1 MRKLIYFL
9 LTFII
14 LTGCRTSYVEV
25 YHIEREPVTWCET
38 IYTDPTHWHF
48 RGIEGEWNCV
58 EIPSDTFDIMI
69 NDTIVE
75 KIYMGTYKKK
85 EYKIKWDIKNYCK
98 NEGKKCN

>member
-1 MRKLIYFL
+1 MKKLIFL
-9 LTFII
+9 ILPFLTSCSV
-14 LTGCRTSYVEV
+14 TYVEI

-38 IYTDPTHWHF
+38 IYTDAVHWHY
-48 RGIEGEWNCV
+48 RGLDSEWNCV
-58 EIPSDTFDIMI
+58 EIPSDTIDIMV

-85 EYKIKWDIKNYCK
+85 EHKIKWDIKNYCK